1 MRRQVAHERG
11 SSACRNV
18 GVVAWRI
25 CAPATEMVNNGLG
38 TTIFLSCPRWRHQR
52 NVLDMSF
59 VPTGHV
65 NVCSVLSGKIAK
77 DKEHTY
83 MHTRSN
89 LRIYMCIYF
98 NGVSRGFEYIYYAG
112 SCWTHL
118 ARITFALRLG
128 SDLCAPKYS
137 SENMFNGA
145 YYWFQKSSN
154 ETDGMGLNMRT
165 DNELNNRSTQ
175 STWAPMPFVVEM
187 KIPTRF
193 SCFSWWII
201 DKSISCSKECFGH
214 ILKAACLLYYAGLSM
229 KLVEPTLRMSN
240 ARVIERVHA
249 PRFLYPW
256 RGLIHFGQAFAK
268 HLKMGIKYI

>member
-1 MRRQVAHERG
+1 MAFPGALNTFIMQVP
-11 SSACRNV
+11 V
-18 GVVAWRI
+18 GHIWL
-25 CAPATEMVNNGLG
+25 EL
-38 TTIFLSCPRWRHQR
+38 
-52 NVLDMSF
+52 
-59 VPTGHV
+59 
-65 NVCSVLSGKIAK
+65 
-77 DKEHTY
+77 
-83 MHTRSN
+83 
-89 LRIYMCIYF
+89 
-98 NGVSRGFEYIYYAG
+98 
-112 SCWTHL
+112 HL
-118 ARITFALRLG
+118 PCG

-201 DKSISCSKECFGH
+201 DKSISCCCQECFGH
-214 ILKAACLLYYAGLSM
+214 ILKAACLLYYAGLST

-256 RGLIHFGQAFAK
+256 RGLINFGQTFAK
-268 HLKMGIKYI
+268 HLKKHLRRA